1 MGPHRIVLIQ
11 GHPDAQAPH
20 LCHALA
26 QAYADGAT
34 AAGHEVRQ
42 IDVATIDFALLRSQH
57 EWELGLLPAVLKP
70 AQADI
75 GWAQHIVL
83 FFPLWLGDMPALL
96 KGFLEQVARPG
107 FAFNTEGGNTFG
119 RKGLTGRSARVV
131 VTCVRWGPRRRR
143 APPPHCNGRQPN
155 DRAAARAPMRWL
167 IAKNSATVSSMI
179 CCAVLME
186 SMSPAVCPASAGA
199 ASMSPSKYTRWMP
212 AKLSAGIRPASWMAW
227 VRCDLSARMQGL
239 ALVFSIQVP
248 VTPASTMAFL

>member
-42 IDVATIDFALLRSQH
+42 IDVASIDFALLRSQH

-131 VTCVRWGPRRRR
+131 VTMG
-143 APPPHCNGRQPN
+143 
-155 DRAAARAPMRWL
+155 
-167 IAKNSATVSSMI
+167 
-179 CCAVLME
+179 
-186 SMSPAVCPASAGA
+186 
-199 ASMSPSKYTRWMP
+199 MP
-212 AKLSAGIRPASWMAW
+212 ALVYRWYFRAHSVKSLERNILGFVGIAPVNETLAGHVEQLGDAGVAKWK
-227 VRCDLSARMQGL
+227 ARMRVLG
-239 ALVFSIQVP
+239 AK
-248 VTPASTMAFL
+248 AA